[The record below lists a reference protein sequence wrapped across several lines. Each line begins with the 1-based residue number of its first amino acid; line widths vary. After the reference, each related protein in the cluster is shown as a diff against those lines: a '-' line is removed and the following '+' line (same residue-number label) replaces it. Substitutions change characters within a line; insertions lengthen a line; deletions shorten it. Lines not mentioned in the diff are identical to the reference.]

1 MRKILVLAILFAFVS
16 SFNAS
21 AQQSIT
27 LPCGDSLIVKT
38 QPGRETVELKKN
50 KKPYNPPARGAVNN
64 FTFVNINS
72 GNNNNSPVYPQSA
85 QNNCRQCGVYG
96 CAGGHYWYGDNSG
109 LLTLLIIGFA
119 IYALWRLF
127 RTPPAPGTSSVTYTH
142 THTHKHEFTPPASR
156 VGDEKSKAPVAPAI
170 DVTKMQ
176 QDLNLQGTGAIVN
189 VRADGSVSIVY
200 PKPEAKKEN

>member
-50 KKPYNPPARGAVNN
+50 KKPYYPPARGTVNN
-64 FTFVNINS
+64 FTAVNINS

-85 QNNCRQCGVYG
+85 QNNCRQCGRYG
-96 CAGGHYWYGDNSG
+96 CADHNHFTGYTSDNSWLPVILVLG
-109 LLTLLIIGFA
+109 LIAWIIYLATRGNSSS
-119 IYALWRLF
+119 
-127 RTPPAPGTSSVTYTH
+127 GTSSVTHSHTH
-142 THTHKHEFTPPASR
+142 THTYPPAPKPEVSTMN
-156 VGDEKSKAPVAPAI
+156 VKDEEVKTAMEKAEKSGSTFVRYGNGGYRIDFTKPPVPA
-170 DVTKMQ
+170 
-176 QDLNLQGTGAIVN
+176 A
-189 VRADGSVSIVY
+189 
-200 PKPEAKKEN
+200 EAKKEN